1 MGINGPDNNIVEGFG
16 KLWHEASIHNVE
28 KGQTSGI
35 NKEEF
40 DGMSMFLN
48 DAINN
53 ASASEETINW
63 AQKKL
68 HDLNRMKQSIFNKE
82 NLKSDVESSPNGLLE
97 NIKGVFTKT
106 EKDYYEEN
114 VISYSTMLTYN
125 GGGIEAIEEEDKK
138 RGGIFGFEFGGFG
151 SGSIFTTPLSKSEE

>member
-1 MGINGPDNNIVEGFG
+1 MGINGPDNNIVEGFNQ
-16 KLWHEASIHNVE
+16 LWRKALIHDVE

-68 HDLNRMKQSIFNKE
+68 NDLNRMKSSIFNNE
-82 NLKSDVESSPNGLLE
+82 NLKSDVEKSSPNGLLE
-97 NIKGVFTKT
+97 NIKDFFTKT
-106 EKDYYEEN
+106 EKDYNEEN

-125 GGGIEAIEEEDKK
+125 GGGIEAVAEEDRK
-138 RGGIFGFEFGGFG
+138 RMNSFFGFGFG
-151 SGSIFTTPLSKSEE
+151 FINTLPKFEE

>member
-1 MGINGPDNNIVEGFG
+1 MGINRPDNNIVVGFNT
-16 KLWHEASIHNVE
+16 LWHKAGIHGVE

-48 DAINN
+48 NAINDAN
-53 ASASEETINW
+53 ASEETIDW

-68 HDLNRMKQSIFNKE
+68 NDLNMMKGSIFNNE
-82 NLKSDVESSPNGLLE
+82 NLKNDVKKSSPNGLLE
-97 NIKGVFTKT
+97 NIKDFFTKT

-114 VISYSTMLTYN
+114 VISYRTMLIYN
-125 GGGIEAIEEEDKK
+125 GGGIEAVIKEDEK
-138 RGGIFGFEFGGFG
+138 R
-151 SGSIFTTPLSKSEE
+151 S